1 MRAPELLR
9 RLSGTPRVIL
19 LDIDGT
25 LAPIAPRP
33 EMAVVDP
40 DMLDAIDRLTRAE
53 QTVVGVVSGRA
64 VADGRRLVPVAGT
77 WTIGNHG
84 IETMDPSGDVVVH
97 EAARTYEQPIARA
110 LTRMTDIAGGIDGV
124 VIENKRWTLSI
135 HFRVAPPEAGPLIDA
150 AAVDISHTLG
160 LVVTRGKGVVEI
172 RPPTVV
178 NKGTASV
185 ALIRRLDAATSAAS
199 IAYLGDDETDED
211 AFRQLRAEWPH
222 AVAVR
227 VGGPITRASAA
238 EFTLADH
245 HAVRDLLTAMG

>member
-1 MRAPELLR
+1 MMPALIH

-40 DMLDAIDRLTRAE
+40 EMLAAIDRLARAE
-53 QTVVGVVSGRA
+53 RTVVAIVSGRA
-64 VADGRRLVPVAGT
+64 VSDGRRLVPVAGT
-77 WTIGNHG
+77 WTVGNHG
-84 IETMDPSGDVVVH
+84 IETMDPGGDVVVH
-97 EAARTYEQPIARA
+97 ELARTFEHAVARA
-110 LTRMTDIAGGIDGV
+110 LARMTDVAGDIDGV
-124 VIENKRWTLSI
+124 VIENKRWSLSI
-135 HFRVAPPEAGPLIDA
+135 HFRVAAPEAGPLIDA
-150 AAVDISHTLG
+150 AAVDVARTLG

-185 ALIRRLDAATSAAS
+185 ALVRRLGAGTPGAS

-211 AFRQLRAEWPH
+211 AFRAVRAEWPRS
-222 AVAVR
+222 VAVR
-227 VGGPITRASAA
+227 VGGTITRASAA

-245 HAVRDLLTAMG
+245 YAVRELLLAIV

>member
-1 MRAPELLR
+1 MMPTLID
-9 RLSGTPRVIL
+9 RLSGRPRVVL

-33 EMAVVDP
+33 EMAVVEP
-40 DMLDAIDRLTRAE
+40 DMLDAIAALSRAPE
-53 QTVVGVVSGRA
+53 TAVAIVTGRA

-77 WTIGNHG
+77 WTVGNHG
-84 IETMDPSGDVVVH
+84 IETMDPAGAVVVH
-97 EAARTYEQPIARA
+97 EAARTYEDSVARA
-110 LTRMTDIAGGIDGV
+110 LVRMTDIAGGIDGV
-124 VIENKRWTLSI
+124 VIENKRWSLSI
-135 HFRVAPPEAGPLIDA
+135 HFRVAPPEAGPMIDA
-150 AAVDISHTLG
+150 AAVDISHSLG

-185 ALIRRLDAATSAAS
+185 ALVRRLGAATSRAS

-211 AFRQLRAEWPH
+211 AFRLLRAEWPH

-227 VGGPITRASAA
+227 VGGAITRTSAA

-245 HAVRDLLTAMG
+245 HAVRDLLLAAG